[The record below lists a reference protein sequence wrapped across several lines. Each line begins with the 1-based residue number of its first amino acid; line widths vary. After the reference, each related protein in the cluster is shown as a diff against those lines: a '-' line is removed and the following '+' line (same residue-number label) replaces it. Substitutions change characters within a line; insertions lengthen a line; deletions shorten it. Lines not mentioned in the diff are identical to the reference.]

1 MSMKHFTILAA
12 AAVLTV
18 PGLCC
23 CASSKRGAENSQSF
37 DISTVSNIFIT
48 TQYDTLKTMEV
59 YTLNSAGFLVKSEAK
74 IIEDKSSESVG
85 LQFRSNGGTYNLFIP
100 IDSVIAYS
108 VSVDKYL
115 DDFEKQN
122 LSRKEKNSYKKY
134 ESVKCRVEWGPFSK
148 MANSYAEPEV
158 QFGYMFKK
166 RAPYFTITAWQS
178 KNLAEHANYSETTE
192 FKDMQTLYVFMN
204 KAQAQ
209 ELGSC
214 WTNAVVAARM
224 NKQGLPPDD
233 LRNKPDDIYQEKNQ
247 K

>member
-1 MSMKHFTILAA
+1 MKHITIFAA
-12 AAVLTV
+12 AAALAV

-23 CASSKRGAENSQSF
+23 CASSKKEAADSQSF
-37 DISTVSNIFIT
+37 DAASVSNIFIT

-74 IIEDKSSESVG
+74 IIEDKDDESVG
-85 LQFRSNGGTYNLFIP
+85 LQFRSNGGTYNLFVP
-100 IDSVIAYS
+100 INSVIAYS

-122 LSRKEKNSYKKY
+122 LSRKDKDSYKKY

-148 MANSYAEPEV
+148 MANSYAEPEA

-166 RAPYFTITAWQS
+166 RTPYFTITAWQS

-192 FKDMQTLYVFMN
+192 FKDMQTLYVFMT

-209 ELGSC
+209 ELETC

-224 NKQGLPPDD
+224 NKQGLPPAD
-233 LRNKPDDIYQEKNQ
+233 LQNKPDDMYQEKNQ
-247 K
+247 N